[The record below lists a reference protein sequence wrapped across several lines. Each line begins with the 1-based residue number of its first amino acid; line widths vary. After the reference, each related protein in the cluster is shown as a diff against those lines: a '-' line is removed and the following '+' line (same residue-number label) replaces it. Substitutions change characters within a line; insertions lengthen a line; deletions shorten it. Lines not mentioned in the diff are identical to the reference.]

1 MLMVLNTCVIVGAQS
16 KAGQDVSD
24 TVLKMLREAN
34 LDFAAAT
41 DFSLHLHDTLV
52 KLDSSERLE
61 RKLFSPSA
69 MALGTACF
77 PSSGR
82 CCITLGESKF
92 SSVSVIGRIFNLPN
106 APTSLIESFEKMTNL
121 TDSID
126 NSSRLFLEALDGQYA
141 FALRRGD
148 TFLLA
153 RDPIGVKPLYVAE
166 NDRLIAFSSR
176 RRPLWEIGMTDC
188 RILSQPILISEGKAR
203 RVNAGIRLESHSAGE
218 NSLVDSLIL
227 NLTKALEKMAAFS
240 DNRIAILFSGG
251 LDSSVIAKLSEN
263 LGIRPT
269 LYCAGT
275 SSSRDIANARRM
287 SSALDLPLVEKEITF
302 DDVASG
308 LLPAVRL
315 IESAEMIAISTS
327 LPFYFAL
334 EQCASRGEKIA
345 LHGQGADELFCGYER
360 YENTLTNGGYRA
372 LCTEMLNDIVGLGAT
387 LPLYDQIG
395 TVNRTQLF
403 APFADTSVVK
413 FSLGIPIQLKLSK
426 EGLKILRKHIL
437 RKLASKIGVPVQLL
451 PNQKVAAQFGSGVA
465 RIMDKASRKAGFTKS
480 LAKKMGFPL
489 PVQAYL
495 REVTRSLGFPY

>member
-1 MLMVLNTCVIVGAQS
+1 MVLDTCVIVGAQS

-24 TVLKMLREAN
+24 TVLKMLRTAT
-34 LDFAAAT
+34 LDFPAAT

-61 RKLFSPSA
+61 RTLFSPSA

-77 PSSGR
+77 PSSDK
-82 CCITLGESKF
+82 CCISLGKSKF
-92 SSVSVIGRIFNLPN
+92 SSVSIIGRIFNLPG
-106 APTSLIESFEKMTNL
+106 APTSLIESFEKRTNS
-121 TDSID
+121 TNSIE
-126 NSSRLFLEALDGQYA
+126 NSSKLFLDALDGQYA
-141 FALRRGD
+141 FVLRRGD

-176 RRPLWEIGMTDC
+176 RRPLWEIGMIDC
-188 RILSQPILISEGKAR
+188 RILSQPILISGGKAR
-203 RVNAGIRLESHSAGE
+203 RVNAGVTLQSHRAE
-218 NSLVDSLIL
+218 EYSLVDSLII
-227 NLTKALEKMAAFS
+227 NLTNALEKMAASS
-240 DNRIAILFSGG
+240 DNKIAILFSGG
-251 LDSSVIAKLSEN
+251 LDSSVIAKLSAN
-263 LGIRPT
+263 LGIRST

-275 SSSRDIANARRM
+275 SSSRDITNARRM
-287 SSALDLPLVEKEITF
+287 SSALDLPLIEKEITF
-302 DDVASG
+302 DDVTGS

-334 EQCASRGEKIA
+334 QQCASKGEKIT

-360 YENTLTNGGYRA
+360 YANTLTNSGYHV

-395 TVNRTQLF
+395 TLNRTQLF
-403 APFADTSVVK
+403 APFADTSVVE
-413 FSLGIPIQLKLSK
+413 FSLGIPIELKLSK
-426 EGLKILRKHIL
+426 EGSKISRKHIL

-480 LAKKMGFPL
+480 LAKQMGFPL
-489 PVQAYL
+489 AVQAYL
-495 REVTRSLGFPY
+495 REVTRPLGFPY

>member
-1 MLMVLNTCVIVGAQS
+1 MVLNTCVIVGAQS
-16 KAGQDVSD
+16 KTGQDVSGI
-24 TVLKMLREAN
+24 VLTMLRAAN
-34 LDFAAAT
+34 LDFPVAT
-41 DFSLHLHDTLV
+41 DFSLHLQDTLV
-52 KLDSSERLE
+52 RIDSSERPE
-61 RKLFSPSA
+61 RELFSPSA

-77 PSSGR
+77 PSSGK
-82 CCITLGESKF
+82 CCITLGESKS
-92 SSVSVIGRIFNLPN
+92 SSVSMIGNVFNLPE
-106 APTSLIESFEKMTNL
+106 APTSLIESFERRTNS
-121 TDSID
+121 TNSIET
-126 NSSRLFLEALDGQYA
+126 SSKLFLEALDGQYA
-141 FALRRGD
+141 FVLRRGD

-176 RRPLWEIGMTDC
+176 HRPLWEIGMTDC
-188 RILSQPILISEGKAR
+188 RILSQPILISHGKTS
-203 RVNAGIRLESHSAGE
+203 RVKAGITLESHRAEES
-218 NSLVDSLIL
+218 SLVDSLIT
-227 NLTKALEKMAAFS
+227 NLTNALVKMAASS
-240 DNRIAILFSGG
+240 DNKIAILFSGG

-263 LGIRPT
+263 LGIRST
-269 LYCAGT
+269 LYCAG
-275 SSSRDIANARRM
+275 SSTSRDIANARRM

-302 DDVASG
+302 DDVTCS

-360 YENTLTNGGYRA
+360 YANTLTNGGYYA
-372 LCTEMLNDIVGLGAT
+372 LCNEMLKDIVGLGTT

-395 TVNRTQLF
+395 IMNRTQLF
-403 APFADTSVVK
+403 APFADASVVE

-426 EGLKILRKHIL
+426 EGSMILRKHIL

-495 REVTRSLGFPY
+495 REVARSVGFPY